1 MNTKELVQQG
11 YDFFG
16 KGDMEGFMGILH
28 DDVTWV
34 FSWGKP
40 SIIWVSQRKRK
51 SNDEYVQD
59 PSIMGEFCC
68 HT

>member
-34 FSWGKP
+34 FPGESHPLSGSHKGK
-40 SIIWVSQRKRK
+40 
-51 SNDEYVQD
+51 
-59 PSIMGEFCC
+59 
-68 HT
+68 